1 MEISY
6 LCAAREVDVFDLQI
20 PDLRADGIFIE
31 QN

>member
-6 LCAAREVDVFDLQI
+6 LCAAREGDVFDLQI